1 MSDYFHDNYTI
12 MISPKSDGDQRWARV
27 VAGWSGSYTSGHS
40 YKASSPING
49 VKITDEPYR
58 NMYVYTESG
67 SCYRLTVGGDRV
79 GLSIAPLIKDA
90 SDHGWRCVETEAIA
104 RLFKRKTK

>member
-1 MSDYFHDNYTI
+1 MSDYFPDNYTI
-12 MISPKSDGDQRWARV
+12 MISPKSDGDKRWARV

-40 YKASSPING
+40 WKASSPIVD
-49 VKITDEPYR
+49 VKITDEEAR

-79 GLSIAPLIKDA
+79 GFSIGHLIKEA
-90 SDHGWRCVETEAIA
+90 SDRGWRCVETEAIE
-104 RLFKRKTK
+104 RLYYRRKK